1 MNVESGKW
9 NSLRIFE
16 RFMKSI
22 QFIGTQRSGSN
33 LLRVMLNQHPRIS
46 APHPP
51 HILQV
56 MMPFLKMYGDL
67 SRDEN
72 FRALVDDVCTLV
84 ERNPVNWDVHFDRDE
99 VTRRCTNR
107 SLPQVMKAV
116 YEIKAQEKNA
126 DIWCCKS
133 MASVFYMNEI
143 TAADINPLWL
153 WLYRDGRDVACSFRK
168 AVVGEKHVYFL
179 AQQWK
184 KEQELSLIQT
194 RKSPDNSV
202 VMRYEEFTPDPESSL
217 RMICAKQK
225 IDYDP
230 EMLNYADSKESKIT
244 AASGEMWS
252 NLVRPVMKNNT
263 RKFESE
269 LSYDDILIFE
279 SVAGDLLKEL
289 NYECV
294 TEISERITFTPE
306 EIAEFAVINDRMKKK
321 AREKAPEDMTKR
333 AAQDTFIQ
341 SLKKRF
347 SEYEKQTV

>member
-1 MNVESGKW
+1 
-9 NSLRIFE
+9 
-16 RFMKSI
+16 MKAI

-46 APHPP
+46 SPHPP

-56 MMPFLKMYGDL
+56 MMPFLPMYGDL
-67 SRDEN
+67 AIESN
-72 FRALVDDVCTLV
+72 FEMLIDDVCTLV
-84 ERNPVNWDVHFDRDE
+84 ERNPVNWDVQFDRDE
-99 VTRRCTNR
+99 VARRCSNR
-107 SLPQVMKAV
+107 SLPQIMKAV
-116 YEIKAQEKNA
+116 YEIKATMKGA

-143 TAADINPLWL
+143 VNADIHPSWL

-168 AVVGEKHVYFL
+168 AVVGEKHIYFL

-184 KEQELSLIQT
+184 KEQELSLAQT
-194 RKSPDNSV
+194 RKEPNASIV
-202 VMRYEEFTPDPESSL
+202 LRYEEFTPEPEVAL
-217 RMICAKQK
+217 RMICDKLQ
-225 IDYDP
+225 IEYDP
-230 EMLNYADSKESKIT
+230 EMLNYAESKESKIT

-269 LSYDDILIFE
+269 LSYDDILVFE

-289 NYECV
+289 NYDCI
-294 TEISERITFTPE
+294 TDSSEWRTFTPE
-306 EIAEFAVINDRMKKK
+306 EIKEFAVVNDKLKKE
-321 AREKAPEDMTKR
+321 ARDKAPEDMTKR
-333 AAQDTFIQ
+333 AAQDAFIQ

-347 SEYEKQTV
+347 ADYEKQTV

>member
-1 MNVESGKW
+1 
-9 NSLRIFE
+9 
-16 RFMKSI
+16 
-22 QFIGTQRSGSN
+22 
-33 LLRVMLNQHPRIS
+33 MLNQHPRIS
-46 APHPP
+46 SPHPP

-99 VTRRCTNR
+99 VTRRCSNR
-107 SLPQVMKAV
+107 SLPQVMKAI
-116 YEIKAQEKNA
+116 YEIKAQVKSA

-133 MASVFYMNEI
+133 MASVFYMDEI
-143 TAADINPLWL
+143 VSADIVPMWL

-184 KEQELSLIQT
+184 KEQELSLMQS
-194 RKSPDNSV
+194 RKAPDDSIV
-202 VMRYEEFTPDPESSL
+202 LRYEEFTPDPETAL
-217 RMICAKQK
+217 RMICAKLK
-225 IDYDP
+225 VDYDP

-279 SVAGDLLKEL
+279 SVAGDLLEEL
-289 NYECV
+289 NYDCV
-294 TEISERITFTPE
+294 TEFSERKKFTAE
-306 EIAEFAVINDRMKKK
+306 EIAEFAVTNDRMKRE
-321 AREKAPEDMTKR
+321 ARDKAPEDMTKR
-333 AAQDTFIQ
+333 ASQDAFIQ
-341 SLKKRF
+341 SLKQRF
-347 SEYEKQTV
+347 SAYEMQTA

>member
-1 MNVESGKW
+1 MSTFAP
-9 NSLRIFE
+9 S
-16 RFMKSI
+16 MKAI

-33 LLRVMLNQHPRIS
+33 LLRVMLNQHSRIS
-46 APHPP
+46 SPHPP

-67 SRDEN
+67 SVDSN
-72 FRALVDDVCTLV
+72 FTSLVDDVCTLV
-84 ERNPVNWDVHFDRDE
+84 EKNPVNWEVQFDRDD
-99 VTRRCTNR
+99 VKARCSNR
-107 SLPQVMKAV
+107 SLPQIMKAV
-116 YEIKAQEKNA
+116 YEIKAREKNA

-133 MASVFYMNEI
+133 MASVFYVNEI
-143 TAADINPLWL
+143 VAAQITPMWL

-168 AVVGEKHVYFL
+168 AVVGEKHIYFL

-184 KEQELSLIQT
+184 KEQTLSLA
-194 RKSPDNSV
+194 KSNAAGNSGIAL
-202 VMRYEEFTPDPESSL
+202 RYEEFTPDPETAL
-217 RMICAKQK
+217 RMICSKLN
-225 IDYDP
+225 IDFEG

-252 NLVRPVMKNNT
+252 NLTRPVMKNNT

-289 NYECV
+289 NYDCV
-294 TEISERITFTPE
+294 TDVSERRTFSQE
-306 EIAEFAVINDRMKKK
+306 EIAEFAQINAQLKKE
-321 AREKAPEDMTKR
+321 AQAKAPEDMSKR
-333 AAQDTFIQ
+333 AAQDAFIQ

-347 SEYEKQTV
+347 ELHEKQMA